1 MKNDP
6 LDRLLR
12 AASKAPA
19 REASALDFGLENRV
33 LAAMRAARSGAE
45 TGALISILRWGLAFA
60 GSAAVCMVLLS
71 TRVNTSSSSIE
82 EAFATPEPETYLALQ

>member
-12 AASKAPA
+12 AAANAPA
-19 REASALDFGLENRV
+19 REVAPIDLGLENRV
-33 LAAMRAARSGAE
+33 LAAMRAVKSGADA
-45 TGALISILRWGLAFA
+45 GALMSILRWGLAFA
-60 GSAAVCMVLLS
+60 GSAAVCMMLLAS
-71 TRVNTSSSSIE
+71 QKSAASSVE